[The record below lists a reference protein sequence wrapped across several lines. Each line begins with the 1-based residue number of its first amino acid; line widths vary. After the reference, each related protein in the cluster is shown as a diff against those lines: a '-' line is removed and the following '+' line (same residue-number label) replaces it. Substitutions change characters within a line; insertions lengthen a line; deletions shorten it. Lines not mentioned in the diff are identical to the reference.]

1 MVGKKIKKEHG
12 DKYTNWTNLLNIEAE
27 MQCYTKARKG
37 IRSDV

>member
-12 DKYTNWTNLLNIEAE
+12 DKYWTNLLNIEAE

-37 IRSDV
+37 TRSDV